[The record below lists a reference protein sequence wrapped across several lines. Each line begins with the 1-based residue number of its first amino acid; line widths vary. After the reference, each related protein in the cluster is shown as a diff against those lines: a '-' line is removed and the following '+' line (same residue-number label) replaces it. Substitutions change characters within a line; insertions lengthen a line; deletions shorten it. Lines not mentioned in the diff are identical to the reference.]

1 MSSKKDYNYYDMFVK
16 MVDYSCQSAEILHN
30 LFTNFD
36 TEQLQEKIV
45 EMHNLEHGADM
56 CKHDMMN
63 KLVREFITHIER
75 EDIMEL
81 AQELDEVT
89 DNIEDVLLR
98 VYMYNITTIHPEALE
113 FSNVIV
119 SCCKALKKALEEFH
133 NFRKST
139 TVQTSIIEIN
149 RLEEVGDKL
158 YTESV
163 RKLYVNCKDPIEII
177 AWTETLDRLEKCCDA
192 CEHAANVVESV
203 IMKNS

>member
-1 MSSKKDYNYYDMFVK
+1 MGNKKDYNYYDMFVK
-16 MVDYSCQSAEILHN
+16 MVDYSCQAAEMLHDV
-30 LFTNFD
+30 LTNFD
-36 TEQLQEKIV
+36 ADKLHDKIT

-63 KLVREFITHIER
+63 KLVREFITPIER

-98 VYMYNITTIHPEALE
+98 VYMYNITAIRPEALE

-119 SCCKALKKALEEFH
+119 SCCKALKKAMEDFH

-163 RKLYVNCKDPIEII
+163 RRLYVNCKDPIEII

>member
-1 MSSKKDYNYYDMFVK
+1 MGNKKDYNYYDMFVK
-16 MVDYSCQSAEILHN
+16 MVDYSCQAAEMLHGV
-30 LFTNFD
+30 LTNFD
-36 TEQLQEKIV
+36 ADKLHDKIT

-63 KLVREFITHIER
+63 KLVREFITPIER

-98 VYMYNITTIHPEALE
+98 VYMYNITAIRPEALE

-119 SCCKALKKALEEFH
+119 SCCKALKKAMEEFY

-163 RKLYVNCKDPIEII
+163 RRLYVNCKDPIEII

>member
-63 KLVREFITHIER
+63 KLVREFITPIER

-119 SCCKALKKALEEFH
+119 SCCKALKKAMEEFH

-158 YTESV
+158 YTESA